1 MSFGLFLGVFS
12 QSDLALS
19 WIRLFLSHFWIAA
32 VPRTVVQV
40 RIYEE
45 CLFKRLLKVVTATYS
60 GSGAKVL
67 ALASSTVL
75 YRHGRSGNTA
85 YEYWSNNATDF
96 FVDDS
101 DGEDS
106 A

>member
-1 MSFGLFLGVFS
+1 MSLF
-12 QSDLALS
+12 
-19 WIRLFLSHFWIAA
+19 A
-32 VPRTVVQV
+32 VPRTDVQV

-45 CLFKRLLKVVTATYS
+45 RLFKRLLKVVSATFS

-85 YEYWSNNATDF
+85 YEYWSNNATDC
-96 FVDDS
+96 FVNCTN
-101 DGEDS
+101 GEDS